1 MHLFYDLYNRGIHL
15 TQQREQHI
23 FTDHP
28 EMVGQIEKLEETLKS
43 PDTIILSKTDES
55 VQLYYKNYFKTPVTN
70 KFLCLV
76 VKILEN
82 EGFIITSYFTDSIKK
97 GAIIWTK
104 K

>member
-15 TQQREQHI
+15 TQQREKHI
-23 FTDHP
+23 FTDHHP

-55 VQLYYKNYFKTPVTN
+55 VQLYYQNYFKTPVTN

-76 VKILEN
+76 VKILK
-82 EGFIITSYFTDSIKK
+82 IKVL
-97 GAIIWTK
+97 
-104 K
+104 